1 MVSCNL
7 WLMLMAL
14 LPVIKISL
22 VYCQR
27 TDDYTLTPFLLAIKS
42 NDSGLEIRTL
52 FQEGLAS
59 LGNSGTSQSWPTH
72 VVEPLEPQTKFIP
85 GYSLSSK
92 CGDEYYRC
100 QELLV
105 VNDSSH
111 NNGLGSLS
119 IVFVPLETGVL
130 LLPFWY
136 DSNATI
142 VQWNTSIVNSSNCTP
157 TVFYKIN
164 GKFYMICISSY
175 LYEEHLIYNASVYE
189 VRPNFS
195 GSGTAHIEQTTINV
209 NNIISYSSSNFSN
222 FIIVEQRI
230 YFAIGSIIV
239 ALDILDSTQ
248 TQQYHELSDCPQVYK
263 LIESV
268 GAGNQ
273 KVLMAYCTD
282 RYIFL

>member
-1 MVSCNL
+1 MALSEPWAWLGIRRVKQPTAKWQLVMVSCNL
-7 WLMLMAL
+7 WLVLMAL
-14 LPVIKISL
+14 LPVIKISF
-22 VYCQR
+22 VCCQC
-27 TDDYTLTPFLLAIKS
+27 TDDYRLTPFVVAIKS

-59 LGNSGTSQSWPTH
+59 VGNSGTSQSWPTH

-130 LLPFWY
+130 LIRFWY

-142 VQWNTSIVNSSNCTP
+142 VR
-157 TVFYKIN
+157 TVEYFYCK
-164 GKFYMICISSY
+164 
-175 LYEEHLIYNASVYE
+175 
-189 VRPNFS
+189 
-195 GSGTAHIEQTTINV
+195 
-209 NNIISYSSSNFSN
+209 
-222 FIIVEQRI
+222 
-230 YFAIGSIIV
+230 
-239 ALDILDSTQ
+239 
-248 TQQYHELSDCPQVYK
+248 
-263 LIESV
+263 
-268 GAGNQ
+268 
-273 KVLMAYCTD
+273 
-282 RYIFL
+282 